1 MRRRHNVSLAYL
13 FMAVCQLRCSCYTS
27 TASAFAF
34 PSSVSTGRLG
44 CALGAVPSTDFQMVP
59 PEFEP
64 NHPHFFQ
71 RQLDLCR
78 RIVTEDATTSYLD
91 GDRIGVLPER
101 HRFVEHPRCT
111 ARFGEAL
118 LHARD
123 HASSD
128 NEYKIAIY
136 NAQSLVDYVESSL
149 DESNNTLA
157 VRNGLIND
165 IAECLSTSSLYQF
178 RNYNSNVTH
187 QIQILLRAI

>member
-1 MRRRHNVSLAYL
+1 MMRRRCYSVSSLAACLASYG
-13 FMAVCQLRCSCYTS
+13 A
-27 TASAFAF
+27 ASAFAF
-34 PSSVSTGRLG
+34 LSSDSTGKLG
-44 CALGAVPSTDFQMVP
+44 SALNAVSSTDLQMVP

-78 RIVTEDATTSYLD
+78 RIISEDANASYLK
-91 GDRIGVLPER
+91 GDQIGVLSER

-128 NEYKIAIY
+128 DEYKLAIY
-136 NAQSLVDYVESSL
+136 NAQSLVDYVERAL
-149 DESNNTLA
+149 HKSNNTLN
-157 VRNGLIND
+157 VRNGLAND
-165 IAECLSTSSLYQF
+165 IAEGVTIENGIVKY
-178 RNYNSNVTH
+178 SNLNGIGATLNERS
-187 QIQILLRAI
+187 ISRS